1 LRRYLLILVV
11 ILYSVLLN
19 AEILKVRSN
28 SSLSSLH
35 LAIQKSQSR
44 DTIWVE
50 AGIYKEPL
58 LLIEHPL
65 TIIGTDYPIIEN
77 IKREEIFTIESDS
90 VNIIGLQLQN
100 VDVSYVNDFAAI
112 KVNKQVG
119 CKFEN
124 NRILNSF
131 FGIMLKNSKTCIIRN
146 NYIKRSPT
154 DDEDEMSTG
163 NAIHLWYCRDMLI
176 EKNETRNHR
185 DGIYLEF
192 VDGSIV
198 RENLVVDNIRYGLH
212 FMFSDHDQYI
222 GNTFRSNG
230 AGVAVMFSKYIIMRN
245 NHFEYN
251 WGSSSYGLLLKDIT
265 DSQII
270 RNYFNTNT
278 TGIYMEGSN
287 RVKVFENDFIQNGW
301 ALKMYGSSND
311 NEFNR
316 NNFLNN
322 SFELS
327 VFGRSTTNK
336 YDGNYWSLYTGYDL
350 DKNGIGDV
358 PYRPVKLFSRIIGK
372 IPSSSILMRSLL
384 IDIINFAEKV
394 SPVLT
399 PDYLMDHKPF
409 KKPFIY
415 D

>member
-1 LRRYLLILVV
+1 MRRYLFILVV
-11 ILYSVLLN
+11 ILYSALLK
-19 AEILKVRSN
+19 AEVLKVRLN

-35 LAIQKSQSR
+35 IAIKKSHAG

-50 AGIYKEPL
+50 AGSYKEPP

-65 TIIGTDYPIIEN
+65 TIIGIDYPVIEN
-77 IKREEIFTIESDS
+77 TKREEIFTIESDS

-100 VDVSYVNDFAAI
+100 VDVNYVNDFAAI
-112 KVNKQVG
+112 KVNKQEG

-124 NRILNSF
+124 NHILNSF
-131 FGIMLKNSKTCIIRN
+131 FGIMLKNSSTCIIRN
-146 NYIKRSPT
+146 NYIKRNPT
-154 DDEDEMSTG
+154 EEEDEMSTG

-192 VDGSIV
+192 VDRSIV

-222 GNTFRSNG
+222 ANTFRSNG
-230 AGVAVMFSKYIIMRN
+230 AGVAVMFSKYIIMKN

-265 DSQII
+265 DSEII

-287 RVKVFENDFIQNGW
+287 RIKIFENIFNQNGW
-301 ALKMYGSSND
+301 ALKIYGSSNE
-311 NEFNR
+311 NQFSR

-399 PDYLMDHKPF
+399 PDYLMDHQPS
-409 KKPFIY
+409 KKPFVY